1 MPNEIMKLGL
11 LAELFPAIKLS
22 ILGGTV
28 FPLCTELRE
37 ALKSTKQ
44 PTSFQFLK
52 FVTQFF

>member
-1 MPNEIMKLGL
+1 MKLGL

-37 ALKSTKQ
+37 ALKSRKQ
-44 PTSFQFLK
+44 PNSQTAFSF
-52 FVTQFF
+52 